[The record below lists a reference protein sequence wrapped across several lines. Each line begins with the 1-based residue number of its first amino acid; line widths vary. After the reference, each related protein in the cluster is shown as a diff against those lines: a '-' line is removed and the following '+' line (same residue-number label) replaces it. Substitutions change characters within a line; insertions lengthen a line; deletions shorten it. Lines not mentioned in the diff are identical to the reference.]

1 LQVDHENE
9 DEEPNARK
17 RKHAARGR
25 QPLLPAVMVD
35 VSVVV
40 DNGDRFYVSR
50 RHKEIGYL
58 CVALSPTRTIPTYYH
73 HILNKTEASSH
84 DGKNAGRFSRA

>member
-1 LQVDHENE
+1 MQVDHENE

-17 RKHAARGR
+17 RKQAARGR
-25 QPLLPAVMVD
+25 QLLLPAVMVD

-58 CVALSPTRTIPTYYH
+58 CVALSPTRTYN
-73 HILNKTEASSH
+73 HILLNKTEAPSH

>member
-1 LQVDHENE
+1 MQVDHENE

-17 RKHAARGR
+17 RKQAARGR
-25 QPLLPAVMVD
+25 QLLLPAVMVD

-58 CVALSPTRTIPTYYH
+58 CVALSPTRTYH
-73 HILNKTEASSH
+73 HILLNKTEASSH